1 MPLFQPFNKAS
12 HLFKV
17 NCLIYASLCL
27 PIFLSRFDFILRLCE
42 PLHGVIN
49 YSLLCVPWQ
58 LKHPFQEV
66 AVQKDKSIFFI
77 LKNLKKR
84 VKKYIWLPSDV

>member
-17 NCLIYASLCL
+17 DGLIYASLGFAV
-27 PIFLSRFDFILRLCE
+27 FLSRFDFILRLCE
-42 PLHGVIN
+42 PLHGIIH

-66 AVQKDKSIFFI
+66 AIQKDKSILFI

-84 VKKYIWLPSDV
+84 VRKYICLPSDV